1 MILYS
6 LITVMVLLWSGNFI
20 VAKVALREFPPL
32 LLMGVRSIL
41 AALLILPVYLF
52 RPRMHLG
59 RRDVVRLIGIGIFGV
74 ALNQLFFVIGISSTT
89 VTHAALMLGLTPV
102 LVLLI
107 AGSLKMERITV
118 SKVAGMAVAIS
129 GVAILQTTHTG
140 APSAVGDSFIFL
152 ASLTFAVFTVMG
164 KRSATTYDAITV
176 NTFAYV
182 GSAVALLPL
191 TISQARTVPLAGI
204 SLTAW
209 LCLLY
214 MAAFASVLCYLIYY
228 YAIRRMA
235 PSRVSAFSYFQPL
248 LASLMAVFWLG
259 EQVSLSLVAGGA
271 VIFTGVILV
280 ERG

>member
-1 MILYS
+1 LILYS

-74 ALNQLFFVIGISSTT
+74 ALNQLFFVIGISCTT

>member
-74 ALNQLFFVIGISSTT
+74 ALNQLFFVIGISCTT